1 MPPTQR
7 MLTKPF
13 RAARLAHTLLDMSR
27 EYGRTDG
34 ARLIHVAKT
43 VVAVVLAM
51 GVSMRLELTAP
62 RTAMVTVVI
71 LMMHQHSG
79 MVMARG
85 FYRGVGMLVGNLA
98 AIVLI
103 GAFPQERVLFLGAL
117 VLWIGC
123 CTWGAAY
130 FRNYQSYGFVLAGY
144 ATCIAAI
151 PSIDRPYDIIA
162 NVVTG
167 LGEVSIGLLSAGVV
181 SALILPR
188 HVRAMLM
195 KTGEDHYADFIG
207 FVRAALT
214 QTLPTDEQ
222 SRRYLRL
229 LATRAQLENLRSA
242 AVFEDPDLRA
252 RNDIMTRMAGQFLDA
267 GARFHAL
274 HQYRVRIAHG
284 DDRHAAGVLSAACD
298 DVARVLPPDDPDRAF
313 DLRTVEQLV
322 DALDQAVAR
331 LPDGHP
337 PEPVP
342 DARDAHQALTG
353 LSLLRLALDSLR
365 AYLADF
371 IAIRRQSTPVTASA
385 ASSDTARS
393 RAPVRIATS
402 ANRMVSAAAGLRAIV
417 AVSAVSLFW
426 IASGWTGAAGAVVSA
441 TIASALYS
449 IMPAPAAATRQV
461 ALGCTVAWLAS
472 IAFNFLLLPD
482 MDGFAPLAGAF
493 ALFIA
498 IGAYLNS
505 FPKTA
510 AFGLGFNIY
519 FCFLTNVTNPGVY
532 APAATLDAG
541 FSSILGIVAASLA
554 YSVVA
559 PYAGDWATGRYLA
572 ALRRLVSVDA
582 CFGALDGLMARFDA
596 GVRDFTLQIAA
607 RPATGHLG
615 QQELFAWSF
624 ASLEIGR
631 GIVDLRTAGAA
642 EPPGGAWRTRE
653 HALCATVSRLF
664 DAPSPATLHDA
675 DRAARD
681 ALAVLTATPPL
692 TSGAARQLADCV
704 RFILVSL
711 QCNLVPL
718 QRGTV
723 SPTPPHAPNDAR
735 A

>member
-1 MPPTQR
+1 

-13 RAARLAHTLLDMSR
+13 RAAQLAHTLLDMSR

-43 VVAVVLAM
+43 VIAVVLAM

-103 GAFPQERVLFLGAL
+103 GAFPQERVLFLGVL

-214 QTLPTDEQ
+214 QNLPTDEQ

-229 LATRAQLENLRSA
+229 LAARAQLENLRSA

-298 DVARVLPPDDPDRAF
+298 DVARVLPPDDPARAF

-331 LPDGHP
+331 LPDGHT
-337 PEPVP
+337 PEPAP

-353 LSLLRLALDSLR
+353 LSLLHQALDSLR

-371 IAIRRQSTPVTASA
+371 IAIRRQSPPVAASASSA
-385 ASSDTARS
+385 ASSDTART

-482 MDGFAPLAGAF
+482 MDGFAPLAAAF

-532 APAATLDAG
+532 APATTLDAG

-582 CFGALDGLMARFDA
+582 CFGTLDGLMARFDA

-615 QQELFAWSF
+615 QQALFAWSF

-631 GIVDLRTAGAA
+631 SIVDLRTAGAA

-653 HALCATVSRLF
+653 HALCATVSHLF
-664 DAPSPATLHDA
+664 DMPSPATLHDA

-681 ALAVLTATPPL
+681 ALAVLTAAPPL
-692 TSGAARQLADCV
+692 TSGAAQRLADCV

-718 QRGTV
+718 QRGPA
-723 SPTPPHAPNDAR
+723 SPTPPRAPNDAR

>member
-1 MPPTQR
+1 MSSNKRT
-7 MLTKPF
+7 LTRPF
-13 RAARLAHTLLDMSR
+13 TAAWVARTLIGMSR
-27 EYGRTDG
+27 EFGQTDG

-51 GVSMRLELTAP
+51 GVSMRLELAAP

-85 FYRGVGMLVGNLA
+85 FYRGVGMLIGNLA

-103 GAFPQERVLFLGAL
+103 GAFPQERVLFLSAL
-117 VLWIGC
+117 VVWIGC

-167 LGEVSIGLLSAGVV
+167 LGEVSIGILSAGVV

-195 KTGEDHYADFIG
+195 KTGEDHYADVIG

-214 QTLPTDEQ
+214 QTLPADEQ

-229 LATRAQLENLRSA
+229 LAARAQLENLRSA

-274 HQYRVRIAHG
+274 HQYRASLQRAA
-284 DDRHAAGVLSAACD
+284 DRHAASVLSAACD
-298 DVARVLPPDDPDRAF
+298 DVARVLPPDDPARAF
-313 DLRTVEQLV
+313 DLRAVEQLV
-322 DALDQAVAR
+322 DALDQAIAR
-331 LPDGHP
+331 LTDSRT

-342 DARDAHQALTG
+342 DARDALTG
-353 LSLLRLALDSLR
+353 LSLLKQALGSLR

-371 IAIRRQSTPVTASA
+371 IAIRRQPAPAATASGPV
-385 ASSDTARS
+385 
-393 RAPVRIATS
+393 RAPVRIVTT

-472 IAFNFLLLPD
+472 VGFNFVLLPG
-482 MDGFAPLAGAF
+482 MDSFAPLAAAF

-498 IGAYLNS
+498 VGAYLNS

-519 FCFLTNVTNPGVY
+519 FCFLTNLTNPVVY
-532 APAATLDAG
+532 APTATLDAG

-559 PYAGDWATGRYLA
+559 PYAGDWATGRYLH

-582 CFGALDGLMARFDA
+582 CFGELAGLMPRFDA
-596 GVRDFTLQIAA
+596 GLRDFTLQIAA

-631 GIVDLRTAGAA
+631 SIVDLRTAGAA
-642 EPPGGAWRTRE
+642 EPPASVWHAHER
-653 HALCATVSRLF
+653 ALCTSVSRLF
-664 DAPSPATLHDA
+664 EQPSPATLHDA
-675 DRAARD
+675 ERAATD
-681 ALAVLTATPPL
+681 ALATLNAAPPL
-692 TSGAARQLADCV
+692 TSGLAPRLADCV
-704 RFILVSL
+704 HFIRVSL

-718 QRGTV
+718 QR
-723 SPTPPHAPNDAR
+723 PPATSIPPDDAR
-735 A
+735 V

>member
-1 MPPTQR
+1 MPPTKR
-7 MLTKPF
+7 TLTKPF
-13 RAARLAHTLLDMSR
+13 RAAQLAHTLLDMSR

-144 ATCIAAI
+144 ATCIAAV

-207 FVRAALT
+207 FVRATLT

-229 LATRAQLENLRSA
+229 LAARAQLENLRSA

-274 HQYRVRIAHG
+274 HQYRVRIGQG
-284 DDRHAAGVLSAACD
+284 DDRHAAGVLSAACE
-298 DVARVLPPDDPDRAF
+298 DVARVLPPDDPARAF
-313 DLRTVEQLV
+313 DLRSVEQLV

-331 LPDGHP
+331 LPAGHA
-337 PEPVP
+337 PEP
-342 DARDAHQALTG
+342 ASDAHQLTG
-353 LSLLRLALDSLR
+353 VSLLRQALDSLR

-371 IAIRRQSTPVTASA
+371 IAIRRQSTPISASA
-385 ASSDTARS
+385 NLERT

-417 AVSAVSLFW
+417 AVSSVSLFW
-426 IASGWTGAAGAVVSA
+426 IASGWAGAAGAVVSA

-482 MDGFAPLAGAF
+482 MDGFAPLAAAF
-493 ALFIA
+493 ALFVA

-519 FCFLTNVTNPGVY
+519 FCFLTNLTNPGVY

-582 CFGALDGLMARFDA
+582 CFGALDGLMPRFDA

-615 QQELFAWSF
+615 QQALFAWSF

-631 GIVDLRTAGAA
+631 GIVDLRMAGAA
-642 EPPGGAWRTRE
+642 EPPGSAWRTRE

-664 DAPSPATLHDA
+664 DAPSPATLHEA

-681 ALAVLTATPPL
+681 ALAALTAAPPL
-692 TSGAARQLADCV
+692 APGAAQRLADCV
-704 RFILVSL
+704 RFMLVSL

-718 QRGTV
+718 QRGPA
-723 SPTPPHAPNDAR
+723 SPMPSSAPNDAR

>member
-1 MPPTQR
+1 MPSNKRT
-7 MLTKPF
+7 LTRPVNAACF
-13 RAARLAHTLLDMSR
+13 VRALLDMSR

-51 GVSMRLELTAP
+51 GVSMRLELAAP

-85 FYRGVGMLVGNLA
+85 FYRGIGMLIGNLA

-103 GAFPQERVLFLGAL
+103 GAFPQERVLFLGVL

-167 LGEVSIGLLSAGVV
+167 LGEVSIGILSAGIV

-207 FVRAALT
+207 FVRTALT
-214 QTLPTDEQ
+214 QNLPPDEQ

-229 LATRAQLENLRSA
+229 LAARAQLENLRSA

-274 HQYRVRIAHG
+274 HQYRARLGRAVDPHTAS
-284 DDRHAAGVLSAACD
+284 VLTAACD
-298 DVARVLPPDDPDRAF
+298 DVARVLPPDDPARAF
-313 DLRTVEQLV
+313 DLGAVEQLV
-322 DALDQAVAR
+322 DALDQAIAR
-331 LPDGHP
+331 LPGGHP
-337 PEPVP
+337 TEPVP
-342 DARDAHQALTG
+342 RARDAQTG
-353 LSLLRLALDSLR
+353 LALLRQAVDSLR

-371 IAIRRQSTPVTASA
+371 VAIRRQPAPA
-385 ASSDTARS
+385 AIAAGPA
-393 RAPVRIATS
+393 RAPVRIATT
-402 ANRMVSAAAGLRAIV
+402 ANRMVSAAAGLRAVV

-449 IMPAPAAATRQV
+449 IMPAPAVATRQV
-461 ALGCTVAWLAS
+461 ALGCTIAWLAS
-472 IAFNFLLLPD
+472 LAFNFGLLPGL
-482 MDGFAPLAGAF
+482 DGFAPLAAAV
-493 ALFIA
+493 ALFVA
-498 IGAYLNS
+498 VGAYLNS

-519 FCFLTNVTNPGVY
+519 FCFLTNLTNPGVY
-532 APAATLDAG
+532 APTATLDAG

-554 YSVVA
+554 YSIVA
-559 PYAGDWATGRYLA
+559 PYAGDWATGRYLH

-582 CFGALDGLMARFDA
+582 CFGELTGLMPRFDA
-596 GVRDFTLQIAA
+596 GLRDFTLQIAA

-631 GIVDLRTAGAA
+631 SIIDLRAASAA
-642 EPPGGAWRTRE
+642 EPPGGAWPAHER
-653 HALCATVSRLF
+653 ALCAAVARLF
-664 DAPSPATLHDA
+664 EQPSPATLLDA
-675 DRAARD
+675 EHAATD
-681 ALAVLTATPPL
+681 ALAALNAAPPVTTCTTPRP
-692 TSGAARQLADCV
+692 ADCV
-704 RFILVSL
+704 HFILVSL

-718 QRGTV
+718 QRP
-723 SPTPPHAPNDAR
+723 STPPPEPDDAR

>member
-1 MPPTQR
+1 MPPDKRTITR
-7 MLTKPF
+7 PF
-13 RAARLAHTLLDMSR
+13 DAATFARTLLGMCR

-43 VVAVVLAM
+43 AVAVVLALS
-51 GVSMRLELTAP
+51 VSMRLELAAP

-151 PSIDRPYDIIA
+151 PSIERPYDIIA

-167 LGEVSIGLLSAGVV
+167 LGEVSIGILSAGVV

-207 FVRAALT
+207 FVRATLT
-214 QTLPTDEQ
+214 RTLPTDEQ
-222 SRRYLRL
+222 SRRYMRL
-229 LATRAQLENLRSA
+229 VAARAQLENLRSA

-274 HQYRVRIAHG
+274 HQYRARLDLAVEHR
-284 DDRHAAGVLSAACD
+284 AADVLSAACD
-298 DVARVLPPDDPDRAF
+298 DVAHVLPPDDPARTF
-313 DLRTVEQLV
+313 DLRVVEQLV
-322 DALDQAVAR
+322 DALDQVVAR
-331 LPDGHP
+331 LPESGTR
-337 PEPVP
+337 EPAPTLVP
-342 DARDAHQALTG
+342 DARDALTG
-353 LSLLRLALDSLR
+353 LSLLRQALDSLR

-371 IAIRRQSTPVTASA
+371 VAIRLQPAPA
-385 ASSDTARS
+385 AIAPGTAR
-393 RAPVRIATS
+393 APARIVTS

-461 ALGCTVAWLAS
+461 ALGCAVAWLAS
-472 IAFNFLLLPD
+472 LAFNFGLLPGL
-482 MDGFAPLAGAF
+482 DGFAPLAAAV
-493 ALFIA
+493 ALFVA
-498 IGAYLNS
+498 VGAYLNS

-519 FCFLTNVTNPGVY
+519 FCFLTNITNPGVY
-532 APAATLDAG
+532 APTATLDAG

-559 PYAGDWATGRYLA
+559 PYAGDWATGRYLH

-582 CFGALDGLMARFDA
+582 CFGELVGLMPRFDA
-596 GVRDFTLQIAA
+596 GVRDFMLQIAA

-631 GIVDLRTAGAA
+631 SIVDLRTAGAA
-642 EPPGGAWRTRE
+642 EPPDSAWRVHER
-653 HALCATVSRLF
+653 ALCTAVARLF
-664 DAPSPATLHDA
+664 EQPSPETLRDA
-675 DRAARD
+675 ERAATD
-681 ALAVLTATPPL
+681 ALAALNATPLL
-692 TSGAARQLADCV
+692 TTGTAQRVADYV
-704 RFILVSL
+704 HFILVSL
-711 QCNLVPL
+711 QCNLIPL
-718 QRGTV
+718 QPPSTL
-723 SPTPPHAPNDAR
+723 PT
-735 A
+735 

>member
-1 MPPTQR
+1 MPPA
-7 MLTKPF
+7 KPALARPF
-13 RAARLAHTLLDMSR
+13 NAAAFARVLLGMSR

-51 GVSMRLELTAP
+51 GVSMRLELAAP

-85 FYRGVGMLVGNLA
+85 FYRGVGMLIGNLA

-103 GAFPQERVLFLGAL
+103 GAFPQARVLFLATL

-151 PSIDRPYDIIA
+151 PSIERPYDIIA

-167 LGEVSIGLLSAGVV
+167 LGEVSIGILSAGVV

-214 QTLPTDEQ
+214 QTLPADEQ

-229 LATRAQLENLRSA
+229 LAARAQLENLRSA

-274 HQYRVRIAHG
+274 HQYRAQL
-284 DDRHAAGVLSAACD
+284 DRAAGHRAADVLSAACD
-298 DVARVLPPDDPDRAF
+298 DVARVLPPDDPARAF
-313 DLRTVEQLV
+313 DLHAVEQLV
-322 DALDQAVAR
+322 DALDQAIAR
-331 LPDGHP
+331 LPENAAP
-337 PEPVP
+337 TPVP
-342 DARDAHQALTG
+342 DARDALTG
-353 LSLLRLALDSLR
+353 LSLLRHALDSLR

-371 IAIRRQSTPVTASA
+371 VAIRRQPAPAVTASA
-385 ASSDTARS
+385 PV
-393 RAPVRIATS
+393 RAPARIVTS

-472 IAFNFLLLPD
+472 VAFNFVLLPD
-482 MDGFAPLAGAF
+482 MDGFAPLAAAV
-493 ALFIA
+493 ALFVA
-498 IGAYLNS
+498 VGAYLNT

-519 FCFLTNVTNPGVY
+519 FCFLTNITNPGVY
-532 APAATLDAG
+532 APTVTLDAG

-559 PYAGDWATGRYLA
+559 PYAGDWATGRYLH

-582 CFGALDGLMARFDA
+582 CFGELDGLMPRFDA

-607 RPATGHLG
+607 RPATGRLG

-631 GIVDLRTAGAA
+631 SIVDLRTAGAA
-642 EPPGGAWRTRE
+642 EPAASAWHAHER
-653 HALCATVSRLF
+653 ALCTAVARLF
-664 DAPSPATLHDA
+664 EKPSPATLHDA
-675 DRAARD
+675 ERAAAD
-681 ALAVLTATPPL
+681 ALAALNAAPPL
-692 TSGAARQLADCV
+692 TTGTAPRVADCV
-704 RFILVSL
+704 HFILVSL

-718 QRGTV
+718 QRPFTP
-723 SPTPPHAPNDAR
+723 PTPSAAPDDAR

>member
-1 MPPTQR
+1 MPPNKRT
-7 MLTKPF
+7 LTNPF
-13 RAARLAHTLLDMSR
+13 GAASFARGLLGMSR

-51 GVSMRLELTAP
+51 GVSMRLELAAP

-85 FYRGVGMLVGNLA
+85 FYRGVGMLIGNLA

-151 PSIDRPYDIIA
+151 PSIERPYDIIA

-167 LGEVSIGLLSAGVV
+167 LGEVSIGILSAGVV

-214 QTLPTDEQ
+214 QTLPADEQ

-229 LATRAQLENLRSA
+229 LAARAQLENLRSA

-274 HQYRVRIAHG
+274 HQYRARLNRAVDHG
-284 DDRHAAGVLSAACD
+284 AADVLSAACD
-298 DVARVLPPDDPDRAF
+298 DVARVLPPDDPAPTF
-313 DLRTVEQLV
+313 DLRAVEQLV
-322 DALDQAVAR
+322 DALGQAVAR
-331 LPDGHP
+331 LPDGGAHDRP
-337 PEPVP
+337 PAPVP
-342 DARDAHQALTG
+342 DARDALTG
-353 LSLLRLALDSLR
+353 LSLLRQALESLR

-371 IAIRRQSTPVTASA
+371 VAIRRQAAPAATASGPA
-385 ASSDTARS
+385 
-393 RAPVRIATS
+393 RAPVRIVTS

-472 IAFNFLLLPD
+472 LGFDFVLLPG
-482 MDGFAPLAGAF
+482 MDGFAPLAAAV
-493 ALFIA
+493 ALFVA
-498 IGAYLNS
+498 VGAYLNAV
-505 FPKTA
+505 PKTA

-519 FCFLTNVTNPGVY
+519 FCFLTNITNPGVY

-541 FSSILGIVAASLA
+541 FSSILGIGAASLA

-559 PYAGDWATGRYLA
+559 PYAGDWATGRYLH
-572 ALRRLVSVDA
+572 ALRRLVSDDA
-582 CFGALDGLMARFDA
+582 CFGELDGLMPRFDA
-596 GVRDFTLQIAA
+596 GVRDFTQQIAA
-607 RPATGHLG
+607 RPATGRLG

-631 GIVDLRTAGAA
+631 SIVDLRTAGAA
-642 EPPGGAWRTRE
+642 EPPASAWRAHER
-653 HALCATVSRLF
+653 ALCAAVARLF
-664 DAPSPATLHDA
+664 DAPSPATLRDA
-675 DRAARD
+675 ERAATA
-681 ALAVLTATPPL
+681 ALAALNAAPPL
-692 TSGAARQLADCV
+692 TTGTAPRVADCV
-704 RFILVSL
+704 HFILVSL

-718 QRGTV
+718 QHP
-723 SPTPPHAPNDAR
+723 PTPSGKPDDAR
-735 A
+735 V

>member
-1 MPPTQR
+1 MPPDKR
-7 MLTKPF
+7 ALTRPSHAAS
-13 RAARLAHTLLDMSR
+13 AARTLRDLSR
-27 EYGRTDG
+27 EYARTDR

-43 VVAVVLAM
+43 IVAVVLAM
-51 GVSMRLELTAP
+51 GASMRLELTAP

-85 FYRGVGMLVGNLA
+85 FYRGIGMLIGNLA

-103 GAFPQERVLFLGAL
+103 AAFPQERVLFLTAL

-144 ATCIAAI
+144 ATCIAAL
-151 PSIDRPYDIIA
+151 PSIERPYDIIA

-167 LGEVSIGLLSAGVV
+167 LGEVSIGILSAGVV

-214 QTLPTDEQ
+214 QTLRDDERG
-222 SRRYLRL
+222 RRYLRL
-229 LATRAQLENLRSA
+229 LAARAQLENLRSA

-267 GARFHAL
+267 AARFHAL
-274 HQYRVRIAHG
+274 HQYRARL
-284 DDRHAAGVLSAACD
+284 DRAADPRAADVLSAACD
-298 DVARVLPPDDPDRAF
+298 DVARVLPPDDPARAF
-313 DLRTVEQLV
+313 DLRAVEQLV
-322 DALDQAVAR
+322 DALDHAIAR
-331 LPDGHP
+331 LPDGH
-337 PEPVP
+337 EPGTAP
-342 DARDAHQALTG
+342 AARDALTG
-353 LSLLRLALDSLR
+353 VSLLRQALDSLR

-371 IAIRRQSTPVTASA
+371 IAIRRQPAPAASA
-385 ASSDTARS
+385 SGPA
-393 RAPVRIATS
+393 RAPARIVTT

-461 ALGCTVAWLAS
+461 ALGCTAAWLAS
-472 IAFNFLLLPD
+472 VAFNFVLLPD
-482 MDGFAPLAGAF
+482 IDGFAPLAAAL
-493 ALFIA
+493 ALFVA
-498 IGAYLNS
+498 VGAYLNS

-519 FCFLTNVTNPGVY
+519 FCFLTNITNPGVY
-532 APAATLDAG
+532 APTATLDAG

-559 PYAGDWATGRYLA
+559 PYAGDWATGRYLR

-582 CFGALDGLMARFDA
+582 CFGELAGLMPRFDA

-607 RPATGHLG
+607 RPATGPLG

-631 GIVDLRTAGAA
+631 SIVDLRTAGAA
-642 EPPGGAWRTRE
+642 APPDNAWHAHER
-653 HALCATVSRLF
+653 ALCTAVARVF
-664 DAPSPATLHDA
+664 EQPSPATLRDA
-675 DRAARD
+675 GRAATD
-681 ALAVLTATPPL
+681 ALAALNAAPPL
-692 TSGAARQLADCV
+692 TGATAFHMADCV
-704 RFILVSL
+704 HFILVSL
-711 QCNLVPL
+711 QSNLVPL
-718 QRGTV
+718 QRAPDPSTE
-723 SPTPPHAPNDAR
+723 SDDAHA
-735 A
+735 

>member
-1 MPPTQR
+1 MPPDKRT
-7 MLTKPF
+7 LTSAF
-13 RAARLAHTLLDMSR
+13 DAAAFVRTLRGMSR

-43 VVAVVLAM
+43 IIAVVLAM
-51 GVSMRLELTAP
+51 GASMRLELAAP

-103 GAFPQERVLFLGAL
+103 GAFPQERVLFLAAL

-151 PSIDRPYDIIA
+151 PSIERPYDIIA

-167 LGEVSIGLLSAGVV
+167 LGEVSIGILSAGVV

-214 QTLPTDEQ
+214 QSLPTDEQ
-222 SRRYLRL
+222 SHRYLRL
-229 LATRAQLENLRSA
+229 LAARAQLENLRSA

-252 RNDIMTRMAGQFLDA
+252 RNDVMTRMAGQFLDA

-274 HQYRVRIAHG
+274 HQYHARL
-284 DDRHAAGVLSAACD
+284 DRTVDHRAADVLSAACG
-298 DVARVLPPDDPDRAF
+298 DVARMLPPDDPARAF
-313 DLRTVEQLV
+313 DLRAVEQLV

-331 LPDGHP
+331 LPERGTP
-337 PEPVP
+337 QPAPTPVP
-342 DARDAHQALTG
+342 DACDALTG
-353 LSLLRLALDSLR
+353 LSLLRQALDSLH

-371 IAIRRQSTPVTASA
+371 VAIRRQPAPA
-385 ASSDTARS
+385 AITSGAAP
-393 RAPVRIATS
+393 APVRIVTS

-472 IAFNFLLLPD
+472 LSFNFVLLPD
-482 MDGFAPLAGAF
+482 MDGFAPLAAAV

-498 IGAYLNS
+498 IGTYLNS

-519 FCFLTNVTNPGVY
+519 FCFLTNLTNPGVY
-532 APAATLDAG
+532 APTATLDAG

-559 PYAGDWATGRYLA
+559 PYAGDWATGRYLH
-572 ALRRLVSVDA
+572 ALRRLVSADA
-582 CFGALDGLMARFDA
+582 CFGELAGLMPRFDA

-615 QQELFAWSF
+615 QQELFAWCF

-631 GIVDLRTAGAA
+631 SIVDLRTATAA
-642 EPPGGAWRTRE
+642 EPLDSAWHAHERT
-653 HALCATVSRLF
+653 LCTTVARLF
-664 DAPSPATLHDA
+664 EQPSPETLRDA
-675 DRAARD
+675 ERAATD
-681 ALAVLTATPPL
+681 ALAALNTVPPL
-692 TSGAARQLADCV
+692 MTGMASRIPDYV
-704 RFILVSL
+704 HFILVSL

-718 QRGTV
+718 QRPST
-723 SPTPPHAPNDAR
+723 PTTRPHDAR